1 MSGETVDIGPENGGT
16 ATARA
21 LLPSGL
27 LTVAECALRTVK
39 LEVLCADTTQNW
51 RDNNAQGAV
60 LERPALI

>member
-1 MSGETVDIGPENGGT
+1 MSGETADIGPENGGT
-16 ATARA
+16 ATAQA

-39 LEVLCADTTQNW
+39 LEVPCAETTQNW